1 MTLITNHHEKKHVD
15 TIKELIPSSKKIILC
30 SGWLDNLGIKKILP
44 HLINA
49 SNKNADITIYSNARH
64 TTDDAI
70 NTLSEHK
77 HKHIKHIM
85 IKHKKKYLHTKIYYF
100 ETEKT
105 YTAIIGSANLTKG
118 GLVKNEELSIKH
130 QGKLGDEDHAKI
142 VSYLNELAKL
152 Q

>member
-1 MTLITNHHEKKHVD
+1 MILITNQHKQKHVD
-15 TIKELIPSSKKIILC
+15 TITQLIPSSKKIILC

-44 HLINA
+44 HLIHA
-49 SNKNADITIYSNARH
+49 SNKNVDITIYSNARH
-64 TTDDAI
+64 TTDDAK

-77 HKHIKHIM
+77 HINHIM
-85 IKHKKKYLHTKIYYF
+85 IKPKKKYLHTKIYYF

-105 YTAIIGSANLTKG
+105 YTTIIGSANLTKG

-130 QGKLGDEDHAKI
+130 QGELGDANHTKI